1 MKDAKEEYLD
11 AQYEKFVD
19 GRPKFRLMWTNNTKH
34 FYIDD
39 KEVTEDFWVE
49 AVKEDNINTLGK
61 R

>member
-11 AQYEKFVD
+11 AKYEKFVD
-19 GRPKFRLMWTNNTKH
+19 GRPKFRLTWTNNTKH

-49 AVKEDNINTLGK
+49 AVKEDNSNA

>member
-1 MKDAKEEYLD
+1 MKDAKGEDLD

-19 GRPKFRLMWTNNTKH
+19 GRPKFRLMWTNN
-34 FYIDD
+34 

-49 AVKEDNINTLGK
+49 AVKEDNSNA